1 MGDQKR
7 QEDPVIVVLILLLGL
22 HIIIIIIYPHIIIIL
37 YPHIIIVMMGQFL
50 LYLLRLLHLQHLLMG
65 CEILE
70 LPKKFN
76 LKLDDKGRFPP
87 HLPPKNN
94 GS

>member
-22 HIIIIIIYPHIIIIL
+22 HIIIIIIYPHIII
-37 YPHIIIVMMGQFL
+37 VMMGQFL
-50 LYLLRLLHLQHLLMG
+50 LYLLRLLHLLHLLMG

-87 HLPPKNN
+87 TSPQKIMGRSNF
-94 GS
+94 